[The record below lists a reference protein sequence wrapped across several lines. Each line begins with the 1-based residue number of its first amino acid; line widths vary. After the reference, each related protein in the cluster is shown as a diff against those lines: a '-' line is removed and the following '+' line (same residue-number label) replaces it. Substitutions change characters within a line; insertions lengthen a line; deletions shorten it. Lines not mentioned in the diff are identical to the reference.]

1 MNEDDKQFCIEVGRR
16 LFTEKGI
23 RRIEYLPGPP
33 GDGYVEVTH
42 ITGMNTAGRN
52 LPEAVEYLE
61 IITGQSKDWVR
72 GPPGPQP
79 QPEEPT
85 ED

>member
-1 MNEDDKQFCIEVGRR
+1 MTDDDKQFYIEVARR

-23 RRIEYLPGPP
+23 KRIEYVPGPP
-33 GDGYVEVTH
+33 GGGYVEVAHTS
-42 ITGMNTAGRN
+42 GMYTAGRS
-52 LPEAVEYLE
+52 LPEAVENLE

-72 GPPGPQP
+72 GPPGPL
-79 QPEEPT
+79 PEEPT